1 MTSTGPS
8 LEDRIKSI
16 TAVVSAISG
25 FLAVLPGLSKNCRE
39 VVEEATKL
47 NLSPWAWLLIALVLL
62 VSGALLS
69 LDKIIQS
76 LDKIKRLFKKLTE
89 RSSLRRPEALW
100 LRADRPDHL
109 IGREGDVERLTK
121 LCKDFRLIFLVG
133 ESGAGKSALLQSGLV
148 PSWAESK
155 SSSFLPIYL
164 DVWGEDWEQGPRQS
178 LCDCVWKALSAKDRE
193 ILTLKEAARPEE
205 LVALLGTLSASLHRT
220 PVILL
225 DQFDDYQSRHRSLFL
240 PPNRKTWLSAKN
252 LVKKNAFW
260 RDLQTLLAGGAVRCV
275 IATRSD
281 AADGLEC
288 VRVVPPRTYRLE
300 RLEKSDV
307 ETLLTRLTESVDP
320 ADPVVVAPEAGWERL
335 KERLARDLDQDGAI
349 LPVQM
354 RTAFRGL
361 AALPALTPR
370 AYDREGALQGIEA
383 AYIEQQITN
392 TALNS
397 DLSKSQV
404 LSLLLALVD
413 RERLKTLWK
422 TEDELEKA
430 VIANGSAA
438 DERAIN
444 RGVPIALGFL
454 EDREIV
460 RQRLDPDTRGHVWL
474 LDHDYLTNGILEADR
489 RANVWPSLLQEKFR
503 SYEDAG
509 ARYGRKWWALLS
521 PLQQIGLFSQHLR
534 GRLRYGRY
542 GSYAL
547 LSLARWA
554 PYLLLVFLC
563 IFGWHWTEERRQAQR
578 DHDEARAL
586 LSALGTETEWDALWR
601 LAASS
606 DSVRFSFLEQA
617 LADPGDCRRIDS
629 RAKNVLQALVG
640 LDPVRKEHII
650 EILLLP
656 DNINYAYSNR
666 NIISTAST
674 LLASRSTRN
683 HKVLASTF
691 LIEAIEKT
699 TDPDALRALA
709 EGLTAV
715 LGKLEPADAQ
725 KAYAALVAAIEKT
738 TDTRRTRRLA
748 EGLKAV
754 LGKLE
759 PANAQK
765 AYAALVA
772 AIGKTTDPD
781 ALRAGGGP
789 DGGAGQARTRRRAKG
804 VHGGSSPP
812 SRKPP
817 IPTHS
822 ARWRRA

>member
-1 MTSTGPS
+1 MTSTDPS

-16 TAVVSAISG
+16 TAIVSAISG
-25 FLAVLPGLSKNCRE
+25 FLAVLPGLSKKCRE

-47 NLSPWAWLLIALVLL
+47 NLSPWAWLFIALVLL
-62 VSGALLS
+62 IFGALLS

-193 ILTLKEAARPEE
+193 ILTLREAPRPEE

-281 AADGLEC
+281 AADGLDC

-640 LDPVRKEHII
+640 LDPVSK
-650 EILLLP
+650 
-656 DNINYAYSNR
+656 
-666 NIISTAST
+666 
-674 LLASRSTRN
+674 
-683 HKVLASTF
+683 
-691 LIEAIEKT
+691 
-699 TDPDALRALA
+699 
-709 EGLTAV
+709 
-715 LGKLEPADAQ
+715 
-725 KAYAALVAAIEKT
+725 
-738 TDTRRTRRLA
+738 RT
-748 EGLKAV
+748 
-754 LGKLE
+754 
-759 PANAQK
+759 
-765 AYAALVA
+765 YY
-772 AIGKTTDPD
+772 
-781 ALRAGGGP
+781 
-789 DGGAGQARTRRRAKG
+789 
-804 VHGGSSPP
+804 
-812 SRKPP
+812 
-817 IPTHS
+817 
-822 ARWRRA
+822 

>member
-1 MTSTGPS
+1 M
-8 LEDRIKSI
+8 
-16 TAVVSAISG
+16 
-25 FLAVLPGLSKNCRE
+25 
-39 VVEEATKL
+39 
-47 NLSPWAWLLIALVLL
+47 
-62 VSGALLS
+62 
-69 LDKIIQS
+69 
-76 LDKIKRLFKKLTE
+76 
-89 RSSLRRPEALW
+89 
-100 LRADRPDHL
+100 
-109 IGREGDVERLTK
+109 
-121 LCKDFRLIFLVG
+121 
-133 ESGAGKSALLQSGLV
+133 
-148 PSWAESK
+148 
-155 SSSFLPIYL
+155 
-164 DVWGEDWEQGPRQS
+164 
-178 LCDCVWKALSAKDRE
+178 
-193 ILTLKEAARPEE
+193 
-205 LVALLGTLSASLHRT
+205 
-220 PVILL
+220 
-225 DQFDDYQSRHRSLFL
+225 
-240 PPNRKTWLSAKN
+240 
-252 LVKKNAFW
+252 
-260 RDLQTLLAGGAVRCV
+260 
-275 IATRSD
+275 
-281 AADGLEC
+281 
-288 VRVVPPRTYRLE
+288 VPPRTYRLE

-307 ETLLTRLTESVDP
+307 ETLLTRLTESIDP

-460 RQRLDPDTRGHVWL
+460 RQRLDPGTRGHVWL

-509 ARYGRKWWALLS
+509 ARYGRRWWALLS

-563 IFGWHWTEERRQAQR
+563 IIGWHWTEERRQAQR

-586 LSALGTETEWDALWR
+586 LSALDTETEWDALWR

-629 RAKNVLQALVG
+629 RRRTSCKRSSASTPFEKNILFKYYYHL
-640 LDPVRKEHII
+640 II
-650 EILLLP
+650 SPMYILTVILSPLLP
-656 DNINYAYSNR
+656 LF
-666 NIISTAST
+666 
-674 LLASRSTRN
+674 LLPGRREATRCL
-683 HKVLASTF
+683 H
-691 LIEAIEKT
+691 
-699 TDPDALRALA
+699 R
-709 EGLTAV
+709 
-715 LGKLEPADAQ
+715 
-725 KAYAALVAAIEKT
+725 
-738 TDTRRTRRLA
+738 
-748 EGLKAV
+748 
-754 LGKLE
+754 
-759 PANAQK
+759 
-765 AYAALVA
+765 
-772 AIGKTTDPD
+772 
-781 ALRAGGGP
+781 
-789 DGGAGQARTRRRAKG
+789 
-804 VHGGSSPP
+804 P
-812 SRKPP
+812 S
-817 IPTHS
+817 
-822 ARWRRA
+822 